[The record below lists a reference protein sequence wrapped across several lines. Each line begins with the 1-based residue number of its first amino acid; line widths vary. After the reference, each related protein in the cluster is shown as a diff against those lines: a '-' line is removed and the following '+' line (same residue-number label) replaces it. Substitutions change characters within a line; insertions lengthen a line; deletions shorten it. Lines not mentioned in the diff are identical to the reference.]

1 MGKEKEIYLTSEG
14 FLKLEEELNEAKTVK
29 RPQIIKDL
37 KEARAQGD
45 LSENAEYSAA
55 KEMQGRLEDRIKEMQ
70 SVRILDKA
78 ILENIQNPFEYDKA
92 NKQDLPA
99 LGGSRENSIKV
110 LIGSK
115 IKVGEN
121 WLSKGDSI
129 GTTKIVDIKTD
140 GVLLEEKDGNIFTK
154 QLKKEKIDGLEI
166 K

>member
-1 MGKEKEIYLTSEG
+1 MIRYLLYTMFFGVLALAQSIADVVVVNDKNSSNKVSSLVED
-14 FLKLEEELNEAKTVK
+14 K
-29 RPQIIKDL
+29 IK
-37 KEARAQGD
+37 K
-45 LSENAEYSAA
+45 
-55 KEMQGRLEDRIKEMQ
+55 MQ

-78 ILENIQNPFEYDKA
+78 ILENIQDPFEYYKVS
-92 NKQDLPA
+92 KQDLPA
-99 LGGSRENSIKV
+99 LGGSSENAIKV

-140 GVLLEEKDGNIFTK
+140 SVLLQEKDGNIFTK
-154 QLKKEKIDGLEI
+154 KLKKGKIDGLEI

>member
-1 MGKEKEIYLTSEG
+1 MIRYLLYTMFFGVLALAQSIADVVVVNDKNSSNKVSSLVED
-14 FLKLEEELNEAKTVK
+14 K
-29 RPQIIKDL
+29 IK
-37 KEARAQGD
+37 K
-45 LSENAEYSAA
+45 
-55 KEMQGRLEDRIKEMQ
+55 MQ

-78 ILENIQNPFEYDKA
+78 ILENVQDPFEYDKVS
-92 NKQDLPA
+92 KQDLPA
-99 LGGSRENSIKV
+99 LGGSSENAIKV

-140 GVLLEEKDGNIFTK
+140 GVLLQEKDGNIFTK
-154 QLKKEKIDGLEI
+154 KLKKGKIDGLEI

>member
-1 MGKEKEIYLTSEG
+1 MIRYLLYTMFFGVLALAQSIADVVVVNDKNSSNKVSSLVED
-14 FLKLEEELNEAKTVK
+14 K
-29 RPQIIKDL
+29 IK
-37 KEARAQGD
+37 K
-45 LSENAEYSAA
+45 
-55 KEMQGRLEDRIKEMQ
+55 MQ

-78 ILENIQNPFEYDKA
+78 ILENIQDPFEYDKVS
-92 NKQDLPA
+92 KQDLPA
-99 LGGSRENSIKV
+99 LGSSSENAIKV

-140 GVLLEEKDGNIFTK
+140 SVLLQEKDGNIFTK
-154 QLKKEKIDGLEI
+154 KLKKGKIDGLEI

>member
-1 MGKEKEIYLTSEG
+1 MIRYLLYTMFFGVLALAQSIADVVVVNDKNSSNKVSSLVED
-14 FLKLEEELNEAKTVK
+14 K
-29 RPQIIKDL
+29 IK
-37 KEARAQGD
+37 K
-45 LSENAEYSAA
+45 
-55 KEMQGRLEDRIKEMQ
+55 MQ

-129 GTTKIVDIKTD
+129 GTTKIVDVKTD

>member
-1 MGKEKEIYLTSEG
+1 MIRYLLYTMFFSVLALAQSIADVVVVNDKNSSNKVSSLVED
-14 FLKLEEELNEAKTVK
+14 K
-29 RPQIIKDL
+29 IK
-37 KEARAQGD
+37 K
-45 LSENAEYSAA
+45 
-55 KEMQGRLEDRIKEMQ
+55 MQ

-78 ILENIQNPFEYDKA
+78 ILENIQDPFEYDKVS
-92 NKQDLPA
+92 KQDLPA
-99 LGGSRENSIKV
+99 LGGSSENAIKV

-129 GTTKIVDIKTD
+129 GTTKIVDIKKD
-140 GVLLEEKDGNIFTK
+140 VVFLQEKDGNIFTK

>member
-1 MGKEKEIYLTSEG
+1 MIRYLLYTMFFGVLALAQSIADVVVVNDKNSSNKVSSLVED
-14 FLKLEEELNEAKTVK
+14 K
-29 RPQIIKDL
+29 IK
-37 KEARAQGD
+37 K
-45 LSENAEYSAA
+45 
-55 KEMQGRLEDRIKEMQ
+55 MQ

-78 ILENIQNPFEYDKA
+78 ILENIQDPFEYDKVS
-92 NKQDLPA
+92 KQDLPA
-99 LGGSRENSIKV
+99 LGGSSENAIKV

-121 WLSKGDSI
+121 WLSKGDNI
-129 GTTKIVDIKTD
+129 GTTKIVDINTD

>member
-1 MGKEKEIYLTSEG
+1 MIRYLVYTMFFGVLALAQSITDVVVVNDENSSNQA
-14 FLKLEEELNEAKTVK
+14 FSLVK
-29 RPQIIKDL
+29 
-37 KEARAQGD
+37 
-45 LSENAEYSAA
+45 
-55 KEMQGRLEDRIKEMQ
+55 DRIKKMQ

-78 ILENIQNPFEYDKA
+78 ILENIQNPFGYDKTS
-92 NKQDLPA
+92 KQDLPA

>member
-1 MGKEKEIYLTSEG
+1 MIRYLLYTMFFGVLALAQSIADVVVVNDKNSSNKVSSLVED
-14 FLKLEEELNEAKTVK
+14 K
-29 RPQIIKDL
+29 IK
-37 KEARAQGD
+37 K
-45 LSENAEYSAA
+45 
-55 KEMQGRLEDRIKEMQ
+55 MQ

-78 ILENIQNPFEYDKA
+78 ILENIQDPFEYDKVS
-92 NKQDLPA
+92 KQDLPA
-99 LGGSRENSIKV
+99 LGGSSENAIKV

-140 GVLLEEKDGNIFTK
+140 VVSLQEKDGNIFTK
-154 QLKKEKIDGLEI
+154 KLKKGKIDGLEI

>member
-1 MGKEKEIYLTSEG
+1 MIRYLLYTMFFGVLALAQSIADVVVVNDKNSSNKVSSLVED
-14 FLKLEEELNEAKTVK
+14 K
-29 RPQIIKDL
+29 IK
-37 KEARAQGD
+37 K
-45 LSENAEYSAA
+45 
-55 KEMQGRLEDRIKEMQ
+55 MQ

-78 ILENIQNPFEYDKA
+78 ILENIQDPFEYDKVS
-92 NKQDLPA
+92 KQDLPA
-99 LGGSRENSIKV
+99 LGGSSENAIKV

-140 GVLLEEKDGNIFTK
+140 GVLLQEKYGNIFTK
-154 QLKKEKIDGLEI
+154 KLKKGKIDGLEI

>member
-1 MGKEKEIYLTSEG
+1 MIRYLLYTMFFGVLALAQSIADVVVVNDKNSSNKVSSLVEY
-14 FLKLEEELNEAKTVK
+14 K
-29 RPQIIKDL
+29 IK
-37 KEARAQGD
+37 K
-45 LSENAEYSAA
+45 
-55 KEMQGRLEDRIKEMQ
+55 MQ

-78 ILENIQNPFEYDKA
+78 ILENVQDPFEYDKVS
-92 NKQDLPA
+92 KQDLPA
-99 LGGSRENSIKV
+99 LGGSSENAIKV

-140 GVLLEEKDGNIFTK
+140 SVLLQEKDGNIFTK
-154 QLKKEKIDGLEI
+154 KLKKGKIDGLEI

>member
-1 MGKEKEIYLTSEG
+1 MIRYLLYTMFFGVLALAQSIADVVVVNDKNSSNKVSSLVED
-14 FLKLEEELNEAKTVK
+14 K
-29 RPQIIKDL
+29 IK
-37 KEARAQGD
+37 K
-45 LSENAEYSAA
+45 
-55 KEMQGRLEDRIKEMQ
+55 MQ

-78 ILENIQNPFEYDKA
+78 ILENIQDPFEYDKVS
-92 NKQDLPA
+92 KQDLPA
-99 LGGSRENSIKV
+99 LGGSSENAIKV

-154 QLKKEKIDGLEI
+154 KLKKGKIDGLEI

>member
-1 MGKEKEIYLTSEG
+1 MIRYLLYTMFFGVLALAQSIADVVVVNDKNSSNKVSSLVED
-14 FLKLEEELNEAKTVK
+14 K
-29 RPQIIKDL
+29 IK
-37 KEARAQGD
+37 K
-45 LSENAEYSAA
+45 
-55 KEMQGRLEDRIKEMQ
+55 MQ

-78 ILENIQNPFEYDKA
+78 ILENIQDPFEYDKVS
-92 NKQDLPA
+92 KQDLPA
-99 LGGSRENSIKV
+99 LGGSSENAIKV

-140 GVLLEEKDGNIFTK
+140 SVLLQEKDGKIFTK

>member
-1 MGKEKEIYLTSEG
+1 MIRYLLYTMFFG
-14 FLKLEEELNEAKTVK
+14 VLAL
-29 RPQIIKDL
+29 
-37 KEARAQGD
+37 AQSIAD
-45 LSENAEYSAA
+45 VVVVNDENSSNKAFS
-55 KEMQGRLEDRIKEMQ
+55 LVEDRIKKMQ
-70 SVRILDKA
+70 SVRILDNA
-78 ILENIQNPFEYDKA
+78 ILENVQNPFEYDKA
-92 NKQDLPA
+92 SNQDLPV
-99 LGGSRENSIKV
+99 LGASRENSIKV

-154 QLKKEKIDGLEI
+154 QVKKEKIDGLEI

>member
-1 MGKEKEIYLTSEG
+1 MIRYLVCTMFFGVLALAQSIADVVVVNDENSSNKVSS
-14 FLKLEEELNEAKTVK
+14 LVEDK
-29 RPQIIKDL
+29 IK
-37 KEARAQGD
+37 K
-45 LSENAEYSAA
+45 
-55 KEMQGRLEDRIKEMQ
+55 MQ

-92 NKQDLPA
+92 NKQDLPV

>member
-1 MGKEKEIYLTSEG
+1 MIRYLLYTMFFGVLALAQSIADVVVVNDKNSSNKVSSLVED
-14 FLKLEEELNEAKTVK
+14 K
-29 RPQIIKDL
+29 IK
-37 KEARAQGD
+37 K
-45 LSENAEYSAA
+45 
-55 KEMQGRLEDRIKEMQ
+55 MQ

-78 ILENIQNPFEYDKA
+78 ILENIQDPFEYDKVS
-92 NKQDLPA
+92 KQDLPA
-99 LGGSRENSIKV
+99 SGGSSENAIKV

-140 GVLLEEKDGNIFTK
+140 SVLLQEKDGNIFTK
-154 QLKKEKIDGLEI
+154 KLKKGKIDGLEI

>member
-1 MGKEKEIYLTSEG
+1 MIRYLLYTMFFGVLALAQSIADVVVVNDKNSSNKVSSLVED
-14 FLKLEEELNEAKTVK
+14 K
-29 RPQIIKDL
+29 IK
-37 KEARAQGD
+37 K
-45 LSENAEYSAA
+45 
-55 KEMQGRLEDRIKEMQ
+55 MH

-78 ILENIQNPFEYDKA
+78 ILENIQDPFEYDKVS
-92 NKQDLPA
+92 KQDLPA
-99 LGGSRENSIKV
+99 LGGSSENAIKV

-140 GVLLEEKDGNIFTK
+140 SVLLQEKDGNIFTK
-154 QLKKEKIDGLEI
+154 KLKKGKIDGLEI

>member
-1 MGKEKEIYLTSEG
+1 MIRYLLYTMFFCVLSLAQSIADVVVVNDKNSSNKVSSLVED
-14 FLKLEEELNEAKTVK
+14 K
-29 RPQIIKDL
+29 IK
-37 KEARAQGD
+37 K
-45 LSENAEYSAA
+45 
-55 KEMQGRLEDRIKEMQ
+55 MQ

-78 ILENIQNPFEYDKA
+78 ILENIQDPFEYDKVS
-92 NKQDLPA
+92 KQDLPA
-99 LGGSRENSIKV
+99 LGGSSENAIKV

-140 GVLLEEKDGNIFTK
+140 GVLLQEKDGNIFTK
-154 QLKKEKIDGLEI
+154 KLKKGKIDGLEI

>member
-1 MGKEKEIYLTSEG
+1 MIRYLLYTMFFGVLALAQSIADVVVVNDKNSSNKVSSLVED
-14 FLKLEEELNEAKTVK
+14 K
-29 RPQIIKDL
+29 IK
-37 KEARAQGD
+37 K
-45 LSENAEYSAA
+45 
-55 KEMQGRLEDRIKEMQ
+55 MQ

-78 ILENIQNPFEYDKA
+78 ILENVQDPFEYDKVS
-92 NKQDLPA
+92 NQDLPA
-99 LGGSRENSIKV
+99 LGGSSENAIKV

>member
-1 MGKEKEIYLTSEG
+1 MIRYLLYTMFFGVLALAQSIADVVVVNDKNSSNKVSSLVED
-14 FLKLEEELNEAKTVK
+14 K
-29 RPQIIKDL
+29 IK
-37 KEARAQGD
+37 K
-45 LSENAEYSAA
+45 
-55 KEMQGRLEDRIKEMQ
+55 MQ

-78 ILENIQNPFEYDKA
+78 ILENVQDPFEYDKVS
-92 NKQDLPA
+92 NQDLPA
-99 LGGSRENSIKV
+99 LGGSSENAIKV

-140 GVLLEEKDGNIFTK
+140 SVLLQEKDGNIFTK
-154 QLKKEKIDGLEI
+154 KLKKGKIDGLEI

>member
-1 MGKEKEIYLTSEG
+1 MIRYLLYTMFFGVLALAQNIADVVVVNDENSS
-14 FLKLEEELNEAKTVK
+14 N
-29 RPQIIKDL
+29 KDFSL
-37 KEARAQGD
+37 V
-45 LSENAEYSAA
+45 
-55 KEMQGRLEDRIKEMQ
+55 EDRIKKMQ

-78 ILENIQNPFEYDKA
+78 ILENIQDPFEYDKVS
-92 NKQDLPA
+92 KQDSPA
-99 LGGSRENSIKV
+99 LGGSSENAIKV

-140 GVLLEEKDGNIFTK
+140 SVLLQEKDGNIFTK
-154 QLKKEKIDGLEI
+154 KLKKGKIDGLEI

>member
-1 MGKEKEIYLTSEG
+1 MIRYLLYTMFFGVLALAQSIADVVVVNDKNSSNKFSSLVED
-14 FLKLEEELNEAKTVK
+14 K
-29 RPQIIKDL
+29 IK
-37 KEARAQGD
+37 K
-45 LSENAEYSAA
+45 
-55 KEMQGRLEDRIKEMQ
+55 MQ

-78 ILENIQNPFEYDKA
+78 ILENIQDPFEYDKVS
-92 NKQDLPA
+92 KQDLPA
-99 LGGSRENSIKV
+99 LGGSSENAIKV

-140 GVLLEEKDGNIFTK
+140 GVLLEEKDGSIFTK

>member
-1 MGKEKEIYLTSEG
+1 MIRYLLYTMFFGVLALAQSIADVVVVNDE
-14 FLKLEEELNEAKTVK
+14 NSSN
-29 RPQIIKDL
+29 KDFSL
-37 KEARAQGD
+37 V
-45 LSENAEYSAA
+45 
-55 KEMQGRLEDRIKEMQ
+55 EDRIKKMQ

-78 ILENIQNPFEYDKA
+78 ILENIQNPFGYDKTS
-92 NKQDLPA
+92 KQDLPA

-129 GTTKIVDIKTD
+129 GTTKIVDVKTD
-140 GVLLEEKDGNIFTK
+140 GVLLEEKDGSIFTK

>member
-1 MGKEKEIYLTSEG
+1 MIRYLLYTMFFGVLALAQSIADVVVVNDKNSSNKVSSLVED
-14 FLKLEEELNEAKTVK
+14 K
-29 RPQIIKDL
+29 IK
-37 KEARAQGD
+37 K
-45 LSENAEYSAA
+45 
-55 KEMQGRLEDRIKEMQ
+55 MQ

-78 ILENIQNPFEYDKA
+78 ILENIQDPFEYDKVS
-92 NKQDLPA
+92 KQDLPA

-140 GVLLEEKDGNIFTK
+140 SVLLQEKDGNIFTK

>member
-1 MGKEKEIYLTSEG
+1 MIRYLLYTMFFG
-14 FLKLEEELNEAKTVK
+14 VLAL
-29 RPQIIKDL
+29 
-37 KEARAQGD
+37 AQNITD
-45 LSENAEYSAA
+45 VVAVNDENSSNQAFS
-55 KEMQGRLEDRIKEMQ
+55 LVEDRIKKMQ

-78 ILENIQNPFEYDKA
+78 ILENIQNPFGYDKTS
-92 NKQDLPA
+92 KQDLPA

-140 GVLLEEKDGNIFTK
+140 SVLLQEKDGNIFTK
-154 QLKKEKIDGLEI
+154 KLKKGKIDGLEI

>member
-1 MGKEKEIYLTSEG
+1 MIRYLLCTMFFGVLALAQSIADVVIVNDENSS
-14 FLKLEEELNEAKTVK
+14 NEAFSLV
-29 RPQIIKDL
+29 
-37 KEARAQGD
+37 
-45 LSENAEYSAA
+45 
-55 KEMQGRLEDRIKEMQ
+55 EDRIKKMQ

-78 ILENIQNPFEYDKA
+78 ILENIQNPFGYDKTS
-92 NKQDLPA
+92 KQDLPA

-129 GTTKIVDIKTD
+129 GTTKIVDVKTD
-140 GVLLEEKDGNIFTK
+140 GVLLEEKDGSIFTK

>member
-1 MGKEKEIYLTSEG
+1 MIRYLLYTMFFG
-14 FLKLEEELNEAKTVK
+14 VLAL
-29 RPQIIKDL
+29 
-37 KEARAQGD
+37 AQNITD
-45 LSENAEYSAA
+45 VVAVNDENSSNQAFS
-55 KEMQGRLEDRIKEMQ
+55 LVEDRIKKTQ

-121 WLSKGDSI
+121 WLRKGDSI
-129 GTTKIVDIKTD
+129 GTRKIGDVKTD
-140 GVLLEEKDGNIFTK
+140 GVLVEEKDGSSFTK

>member
-1 MGKEKEIYLTSEG
+1 MIRYLLYTMFFGVLALAQSIADVVMVNDKNSSNKVSSLVED
-14 FLKLEEELNEAKTVK
+14 K
-29 RPQIIKDL
+29 IK
-37 KEARAQGD
+37 K
-45 LSENAEYSAA
+45 
-55 KEMQGRLEDRIKEMQ
+55 MQ

-78 ILENIQNPFEYDKA
+78 ILENIQDPFEYDKVS
-92 NKQDLPA
+92 KQDLPA
-99 LGGSRENSIKV
+99 LGGSSENAIKV

-140 GVLLEEKDGNIFTK
+140 SVLLQEKDGNIFTK
-154 QLKKEKIDGLEI
+154 KLKKGKIDGLEI

>member
-1 MGKEKEIYLTSEG
+1 MIRYLLYTMFFGVLALAQSIADVVVVNDKNSSNKVSSLVED
-14 FLKLEEELNEAKTVK
+14 K
-29 RPQIIKDL
+29 IK
-37 KEARAQGD
+37 K
-45 LSENAEYSAA
+45 
-55 KEMQGRLEDRIKEMQ
+55 MQ

-78 ILENIQNPFEYDKA
+78 ILENIQNPFGYDKTS
-92 NKQDLPA
+92 KQDLPA

-140 GVLLEEKDGNIFTK
+140 SVLLQEKDGNIFTK
-154 QLKKEKIDGLEI
+154 KLKKGKIDGLEI

>member
-1 MGKEKEIYLTSEG
+1 MIRYLLYTMFFG
-14 FLKLEEELNEAKTVK
+14 VLAL
-29 RPQIIKDL
+29 
-37 KEARAQGD
+37 AQNITD
-45 LSENAEYSAA
+45 VVVVNDENSSNQAFS
-55 KEMQGRLEDRIKEMQ
+55 LVEDRIKKMQ

-78 ILENIQNPFEYDKA
+78 ILENIQDPFEYDKVS
-92 NKQDLPA
+92 KQDLPA

-140 GVLLEEKDGNIFTK
+140 GVLLQEKDGNIFTK
-154 QLKKEKIDGLEI
+154 KLKKGKIDGLEI

>member
-1 MGKEKEIYLTSEG
+1 MIRYLLYTMFFGVLALAQSIADVVVVNDKNSSNKVSSLVED
-14 FLKLEEELNEAKTVK
+14 K
-29 RPQIIKDL
+29 IK
-37 KEARAQGD
+37 K
-45 LSENAEYSAA
+45 
-55 KEMQGRLEDRIKEMQ
+55 MQ

-78 ILENIQNPFEYDKA
+78 ILENIQDPFEYDKVS
-92 NKQDLPA
+92 KQDLPA
-99 LGGSRENSIKV
+99 LGGSSENAIKV

-140 GVLLEEKDGNIFTK
+140 GVLLEEKDGNVFTK

>member
-1 MGKEKEIYLTSEG
+1 MIRYLLCTMFFGVLALAQSIADVVVVNDKNSSNKVSSLVED
-14 FLKLEEELNEAKTVK
+14 K
-29 RPQIIKDL
+29 IK
-37 KEARAQGD
+37 K
-45 LSENAEYSAA
+45 
-55 KEMQGRLEDRIKEMQ
+55 MQ

-78 ILENIQNPFEYDKA
+78 ILENIQDTFEYDKVS
-92 NKQDLPA
+92 KQDLPA
-99 LGGSRENSIKV
+99 LGGSSENAIKV

-140 GVLLEEKDGNIFTK
+140 SVLLQEKDGNIFTK
-154 QLKKEKIDGLEI
+154 KLKKGKIDGLEI

>member
-1 MGKEKEIYLTSEG
+1 MIRYLLYTMFFGVLALAQSIADVVVVNDKNSSNKVSSLVED
-14 FLKLEEELNEAKTVK
+14 K
-29 RPQIIKDL
+29 IK
-37 KEARAQGD
+37 K
-45 LSENAEYSAA
+45 
-55 KEMQGRLEDRIKEMQ
+55 MQ

-78 ILENIQNPFEYDKA
+78 ILENIQDPFEYDKVS
-92 NKQDLPA
+92 KQDLPA
-99 LGGSRENSIKV
+99 LGGSSENAIKV

-140 GVLLEEKDGNIFTK
+140 SVLLQEKDGNVFTK
-154 QLKKEKIDGLEI
+154 KLKKGKIDGLEI